1 MNTMLNMQALEVI
14 ESRVGRKVRVIES
27 IGSEWEEVA
36 KALDMGQED
45 IDMIKT
51 THSDND
57 EEACREMLATWLEG
71 NNGEVSW
78 TAFTQALIDA
88 GLPELAD
95 SLKDILVL

>member
-1 MNTMLNMQALEVI
+1 MLNIEALE
-14 ESRVGRKVRVIES
+14 ELEGHGGRKVRVVES

-51 THSDND
+51 RHLDHD

-78 TAFTQALIDA
+78 TALTQALIDA

-95 SLKDILVL
+95 DVKDVLDL